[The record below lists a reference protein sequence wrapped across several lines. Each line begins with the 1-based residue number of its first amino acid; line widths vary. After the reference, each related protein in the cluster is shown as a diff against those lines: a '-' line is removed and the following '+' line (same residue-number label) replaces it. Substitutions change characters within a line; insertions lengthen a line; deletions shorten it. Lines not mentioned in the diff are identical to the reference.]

1 MSHLELARQVIT
13 EEGQALSKL
22 AAELDEKFDQAVTAL
37 AGAKQVICSGLGK
50 SGNIAQKMAATFT
63 STGTPAV
70 YMHPVEALHGDL
82 GIVSSEHALIALSRS
97 GNTEE
102 MVRFV
107 NHFRRLGGS
116 VVVVQQSLASRLS
129 EIASCVLRLP
139 EVPEAGPINLAPTT
153 SCVLML
159 AVGDALAMALLSAR
173 GFTAND
179 FARYHPEGSLGRRL
193 LLRASDLMHA
203 GEALPLVNAEANF
216 HELLLAMTEKQL
228 GLAVVVEPAGRLL
241 GTVTDGD
248 LRRLLQ
254 RAEDGLH
261 DLTARDVHQRTRRA
275 PTAPQVR
282 ASTITSETPAVE
294 CLQLMRESR
303 ISALVVVDAAGLPVG
318 ILRLMDLIEAGL
330 G

>member
-1 MSHLELARQVIT
+1 MSQRELARQVIT
-13 EEGQALSKL
+13 DEGVALQQL
-22 AAELDEKFDQAVTAL
+22 AASLDISFDQAVQAL
-37 AGAKQVICSGLGK
+37 AGAKQVICSGIGK

-82 GIVSSEHALIALSRS
+82 GIVSDEHALIALSRS

-102 MVRFV
+102 VVRFV

-116 VVVVQQSLASRLS
+116 VIVINQAEESRLS
-129 EIASCVLRLP
+129 ELANVAIRLP
-139 EVPEAGPINLAPTT
+139 EAPEAGPYNLAPTT
-153 SCVLML
+153 SCVMML
-159 AVGDALAMALLSAR
+159 ALGDALAMALLDAR
-173 GFTAND
+173 GFTADD

-203 GEALPLVNAEANF
+203 GDDLPVITASASF
-216 HELLLAMTEKQL
+216 HELLLEMTEKQL
-228 GLAVVVEPAGRLL
+228 GLAVVTAEDGSLV

-254 RAEDGLH
+254 RAEDGIH
-261 DLTARDVHQRTRRA
+261 DLSANDVHQRTRRSEAA
-275 PTAPQVR
+275 PAVQ
-282 ASTITSETPAVE
+282 ASTVTADTPAVE

-303 ISALVVVDAAGLPVG
+303 ISALIVVESAGSPVG